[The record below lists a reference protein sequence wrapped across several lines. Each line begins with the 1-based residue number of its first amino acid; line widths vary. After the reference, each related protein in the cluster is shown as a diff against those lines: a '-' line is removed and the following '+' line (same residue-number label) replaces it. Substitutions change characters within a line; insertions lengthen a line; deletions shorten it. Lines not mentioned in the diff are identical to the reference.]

1 MTEYKE
7 HKKTTLTVLLCV
19 SLLHIIILFII
30 CFLGSKISS
39 YNLNSKEDN
48 IYVDFAVVQEQTI
61 PTEPLV
67 PLSNES
73 NTVEQEPDPV
83 EPLPIEPEPEPEPE
97 PVKIEPKPV
106 VPPQKTIQPP
116 KPKKTPAPVKPS
128 SSSVPKKTPS
138 SLPTGPRTPSSAT
151 GVKPATIP
159 LGQTA
164 PKRSSGGD
172 AIVLRRV
179 KPSYPSLSR
188 RKGEQGSVTL
198 EVLVKA
204 DGSAGTVT
212 VKTSSGFSRLDKAAV
227 NAVRRWRFEPHKING
242 LATDHQ
248 YDIVVNFSLA
258 EN

>member
-1 MTEYKE
+1 MIENKLHKE
-7 HKKTTLTVLLCV
+7 TTLTVLSCV
-19 SLLHIIILFII
+19 SIMHIIILSII
-30 CFLGSKISS
+30 CFLGSKFSS

-48 IYVDFAVVQEQTI
+48 IYVDFAVVQEQMT
-61 PTEPLV
+61 PTENIV
-67 PLSNES
+67 PLSTES
-73 NTVEQEPDPV
+73 NTLEQEPDPV

>member
-1 MTEYKE
+1 MTDTE
-7 HKKTTLTVLLCV
+7 KTTSIVLLSV
-19 SLLHIIILFII
+19 SIIHTVILFII
-30 CFLGSKISS
+30 CFLGAKFSS

-61 PTEPLV
+61 L
-67 PLSNES
+67 NENIAPFS
-73 NTVEQEPDPV
+73 TKSSTVKQEPTPL
-83 EPLPIEPEPEPEPE
+83 EPLPIEPDPEPESEPE

-106 VPPQKTIQPP
+106 VPPQKIIQPP
-116 KPKKTPAPVKPS
+116 KPQKTAAPVKPS
-128 SSSVPKKTPS
+128 SSSVLKKTPS

-151 GVKPATIP
+151 GVKSAAIP
-159 LGQTA
+159 LGQTT

-212 VKTSSGFSRLDKAAV
+212 VKTSSGFSRLDKAAL

>member
-19 SLLHIIILFII
+19 SILHIIILFII

-83 EPLPIEPEPEPEPE
+83 EPLPIEPEPEP
-97 PVKIEPKPV
+97 VKIEPKPI
-106 VPPQKTIQPP
+106 VPPQKTIHPP

>member
-19 SLLHIIILFII
+19 SILHIIILFII

-39 YNLNSKEDN
+39 NNLNSKEDN

-83 EPLPIEPEPEPEPE
+83 EPLPIEPEPEP
-97 PVKIEPKPV
+97 VKIEPTPI
-106 VPPQKTIQPP
+106 VPPQKTIHPP

>member
-19 SLLHIIILFII
+19 SILHIIILFII

-83 EPLPIEPEPEPEPE
+83 EPLPIEPEPEP
-97 PVKIEPKPV
+97 VKIEPKPI
-106 VPPQKTIQPP
+106 VPPQKTIHPP

-151 GVKPATIP
+151 GVKTATIP

-179 KPSYPSLSR
+179 TPSYPSLSR